1 MSDDG
6 EKMIL
11 SRPYGLAECCHLT
24 GTWNINIIKYEI
36 QMNSYAYVQKRND
49 QKEKLLNVG

>member
-1 MSDDG
+1 MSDNG